1 MTAPGAAI
9 ALCWRAMG
17 KQARARRVRRDGE
30 APAAPVAKAAPPP
43 WWHSGWRVGLAA
55 LCVLVM
61 IVSAAAMLT
70 P

>member
-1 MTAPGAAI
+1 
-9 ALCWRAMG
+9 MG
-17 KQARARRVRRDGE
+17 KQARAQRVRRDGE